1 MLGEGRQALFWNEAV
16 DFFERY
22 LGIGG
27 RGDGSLEML
36 FLVVLGMIVL
46 VTMSHFATAFAQKSH
61 PAPLPPMPVPSHR
74 PRALTGITIPD
85 YAIRVGAD
93 PDDIAADLARQRVEL
108 RTWRD
113 EALARL
119 RGFLERGCATLN

>member
-1 MLGEGRQALFWNEAV
+1 MIPRSVALRGLTLAEAEAFCALI
-16 DFFERY
+16 DETQEEAY
-22 LGIGG
+22 YEITMT
-27 RGDGSLEML
+27 EMSESTL
-36 FLVVLGMIVL
+36 LAI
-46 VTMSHFATAFAQKSH
+46 
-61 PAPLPPMPVPSHR
+61 
-74 PRALTGITIPD
+74 TGITIPD